1 MQSLSQNIL
10 RCETAGCM
18 GMGMGSSLDAL
29 MFVEFSD
36 NSDVYI
42 IVVSR
47 LKDYL
52 SWSKHKNAVS
62 INIQLTKKKYSG
74 HPPFFCLASNAFPDV
89 RSVGRIEK
97 KKKN

>member
-10 RCETAGCM
+10 RCKTAGCM

-42 IVVSR
+42 IVVSP

-52 SWSKHKNAVS
+52 SWSKHKTAVS
-62 INIQLTKKKYSG
+62 INIQLTKKILRPS
-74 HPPFFCLASNAFPDV
+74 PLFLF
-89 RSVGRIEK
+89 SVECVS
-97 KKKN
+97 